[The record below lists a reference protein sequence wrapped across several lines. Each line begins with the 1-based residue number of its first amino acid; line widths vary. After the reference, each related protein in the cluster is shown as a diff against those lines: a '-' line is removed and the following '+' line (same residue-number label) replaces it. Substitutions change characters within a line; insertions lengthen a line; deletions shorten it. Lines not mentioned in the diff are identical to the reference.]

1 MTTLQ
6 PLLPHKRDQSLDML
20 RGFALAGV
28 LFVFCT
34 GDLEAPKN
42 HVNTLLD
49 EIIVWPKWILV
60 ENRMYNMLILIFG
73 IGFSVQVNK
82 AMQKQESLVPVF
94 VRRLTG
100 LLIIGFLHAILLS
113 NRDILI
119 FYGLAGFA
127 LLPARNFSNRQL
139 LVFMI
144 LVFLILISPVIDI
157 LFKSPWQEIK
167 TLREP
172 NDLWGHLRYNWIYF
186 KEYHQL
192 YAVYVD
198 MLAHFLLGFYIGRI
212 SLLQK
217 IQNDKKF
224 RNKIFLVA
232 FISSMLLGPMEYA
245 WADPIAYTAVYKMNI
260 PWQKFLANTGL
271 RFLWQLWMLAS
282 VALYISIL
290 IYLWVNRKT
299 QEWLK
304 PLGKFGQIALSN
316 YLIQSII
323 LVPYA
328 LLFNKFGNTPPFE
341 GFILFL
347 IVLVLQLLFSSWWL
361 KRFRLGPFEWL
372 LRSFTYFKWQ
382 PLKN

>member
-1 MTTLQ
+1 
-6 PLLPHKRDQSLDML
+6 ML

-34 GDLEAPKN
+34 GDLEAPKD
-42 HVNTLLD
+42 HVNTLLN

-94 VRRLTG
+94 VRRLAG
-100 LLIIGFLHAILLS
+100 LLIIGFIHAILLS
-113 NRDILI
+113 NRDILL

-144 LVFLILISPVIDI
+144 LVFLILISPVIDL

-172 NDLWGHLRYNWIYF
+172 NDFWGHLKYNWIYF

-212 SLLQK
+212 SLLQR
-217 IQNDKKF
+217 IQHDKKF
-224 RNKIFLVA
+224 RNKLFLVA
-232 FISSMLLGPMEYA
+232 LISSMILGPLEYA
-245 WADPIAYTAVYKMNI
+245 WADPIGYAAVSKMNI
-260 PWQKFLANTGL
+260 PWQKFLSTTGL

-282 VALYISIL
+282 VTLYISIL
-290 IYLWVNRKT
+290 IHLWVNRKT
-299 QEWLK
+299 QKWLK
-304 PLGKFGQIALSN
+304 PLGNFGQIALSN
-316 YLIQSII
+316 YLVQSII

>member
-1 MTTLQ
+1 MT
-6 PLLPHKRDQSLDML
+6 
-20 RGFALAGV
+20 
-28 LFVFCT
+28 
-34 GDLEAPKN
+34 
-42 HVNTLLD
+42 
-49 EIIVWPKWILV
+49 
-60 ENRMYNMLILIFG
+60 
-73 IGFSVQVNK
+73 
-82 AMQKQESLVPVF
+82 
-94 VRRLTG
+94 
-100 LLIIGFLHAILLS
+100 LIIS
-113 NRDILI
+113 
-119 FYGLAGFA
+119 
-127 LLPARNFSNRQL
+127 FSNRQL

-144 LVFLILISPVIDI
+144 LVFLILISPVIDL

-172 NDLWGHLRYNWIYF
+172 NDFWGHLKYNWIYF

-212 SLLQK
+212 SLLQR
-217 IQNDKKF
+217 IQHDKKF
-224 RNKIFLVA
+224 RNKLFLVA
-232 FISSMLLGPMEYA
+232 LISSMILGPLEYA
-245 WADPIAYTAVYKMNI
+245 WADPIGYAAVSKMNI
-260 PWQKFLANTGL
+260 PWQKFLSTTGL

-282 VALYISIL
+282 VTLYISIL
-290 IYLWVNRKT
+290 IHLWVNRKT
-299 QEWLK
+299 QKWLK
-304 PLGKFGQIALSN
+304 PLGNFGQIALSN
-316 YLIQSII
+316 YLVQSII